1 MLRQG
6 GKGPV
11 DWTSA
16 YGGEGRVEALLS
28 LLCSCPSITCG
39 SVGLGIQEKQGFGYV
54 WGAHETD
61 LRYHQNCPSGQMLSR
76 FSLLR
81 LGQFRVAICCNM
93 RPDFQRISEA
103 LHSAPCNTFRGTNVF
118 DFFSS
123 IIDLLKASRWQTGA
137 IAFTAGLF
145 LYLSNSGVLPGLHP
159 WIINHSLRPLF
170 QTAMDWNM
178 LSLNTYSTFQESPQ
192 LGYFGVRY
200 TLRSCGQSALAIC
213 PHIES

>member
-1 MLRQG
+1 
-6 GKGPV
+6 
-11 DWTSA
+11 
-16 YGGEGRVEALLS
+16 
-28 LLCSCPSITCG
+28 
-39 SVGLGIQEKQGFGYV
+39 
-54 WGAHETD
+54 
-61 LRYHQNCPSGQMLSR
+61 
-76 FSLLR
+76 
-81 LGQFRVAICCNM
+81 
-93 RPDFQRISEA
+93 
-103 LHSAPCNTFRGTNVF
+103 VF

-137 IAFTAGLF
+137 IALTAGLF